1 MEHGYKRAKGG
12 DGRSLLNSYLL
23 YIRNVVRGRS
33 FTHTDR
39 ARQAEISA
47 LENSGRLPAS
57 AYRGATMYTTLSPC
71 DMCTGSCILYKV
83 ARVVIGENETFMGGE
98 KYLKERGIEVVVVK
112 DTKCRELMQ
121 RFVKE
126 QPDVW

>member
-1 MEHGYKRAKGG
+1 M
-12 DGRSLLNSYLL
+12 
-23 YIRNVVRGRS
+23 
-33 FTHTDR
+33 
-39 ARQAEISA
+39 
-47 LENSGRLPAS
+47 
-57 AYRGATMYTTLSPC
+57 
-71 DMCTGSCILYKV
+71 
-83 ARVVIGENETFMGGE
+83 VIGENETFMGGE